1 MKVALTIDDFRPWRG
16 GAQQYAYGFAQAL
29 LAQGHEVHVFAAH
42 FAGLPEGVIAHPVSI
57 RGRPFRR
64 VAFALRCARM
74 LAKSERDFDIV
85 HGFGNSLRMDVF
97 RPGGGVHRAWQ
108 RQDLLSIESPARRLC
123 TRLRRTL
130 SLGQKALL
138 LLEGRQ
144 FAADRMDPGGRRLED
159 GARHVRAYYTV
170 PDERLHVVYNGVDT
184 TRFSPENNGRFRAET
199 RKRLGIGDSEVALL
213 FVSNNF
219 RLKGLGPLIRAVA
232 ALGPERNAVRVVV
245 VGRDRPAPWRAL
257 AERLRCGNRISFTG
271 PFDAAEQAYA
281 AGDVLVHPTFY
292 DPCANVTLEAMAAGR
307 PVITSRYNG
316 AGELITPGVEGSVVD
331 PQNVQALSDA
341 IRWFLDEDRRAGGRP
356 ECAPARADAR
366 HAAERSGSRCAFTT
380 WHWRANRAS
389 RRLEGRTRKRLC
401 CEEAPADGRVMNT
414 EH

>member
-144 FAADRMDPGGRRLED
+144 LRGGPD
-159 GARHVRAYYTV
+159 GPEVVAVSKMVRDHVRAYYNV

-184 TRFSPENNGRFRAET
+184 TRFSPENDGRFRAET

-232 ALGPERNAVRVVV
+232 ALGPERNAVRLVV

-257 AERLRCGNRISFTG
+257 AERLRCGDRISFTG

-331 PQNVQALSDA
+331 PQDVQALSDA
-341 IRWFLDEDRRAGGRP
+341 IRWFLDEGRRQAAGRN
-356 ECAPARADAR
+356 A
-366 HAAERSGSRCAFTT
+366 
-380 WHWRANRAS
+380 
-389 RRLEGRTRKRLC
+389 RRLALTRGMQRSVQ
-401 CEEAPADGRVMNT
+401 EVMRVYDLALARKPRKPPP
-414 EH
+414 